1 MENIIAAEILCTK
14 LQDSDKP
21 LEIGIGMALRVVL
34 DENIVLEERAQNLA
48 QKHKSLRESY
58 KELSIKYSNYRE
70 TIEQLKEANSV
81 LTVELEKANALIK
94 LYKER
99 NIGNSRAV
107 LLRGEVTVIDS
118 ITKVH
123 ELLKPQQNSIQFP
136 EETESAPAARPV
148 NEREESVYYR
158 AALKRAKKI
167 WRFALKISTTEEVT
181 NLKIFVDKTSEII
194 DWVNVFYIKPTEL
207 TYNHIEAA
215 CMPKCYGGLGIIIGM
230 KLESW
235 VESQIK
241 NK

>member
-34 DENIVLEERAQNLA
+34 DENIVLEERAQ
-48 QKHKSLRESY
+48 SLNTVLCNRNKAY
-58 KELSIKYSNYRE
+58 KEMVCKYNDTSNTLTE
-70 TIEQLKEANSV
+70 LKEANRI
-81 LTVELEKANALIK
+81 LTVEIEQANALIK

-118 ITKVH
+118 ITKLH
-123 ELLKPQQNSIQFP
+123 ELSKSQQTSIQFP
-136 EETESAPAARPV
+136 ANVPTTHISEEEKQRSIYYKSAKR
-148 NEREESVYYR
+148 R
-158 AALKRAKKI
+158 AEKI
-167 WRFALKISTTEEVT
+167 WKYIEKEPINTAIFTKYILNWNTTFHIVPGT
-181 NLKIFVDKTSEII
+181 PII
-194 DWVNVFYIKPTEL
+194 
-207 TYNHIEAA
+207 YNHVEAA